1 MRLEQLYYLV
11 EIYQAKTI
19 SLAAERAHISQPA
32 LSAAISKLEDELGVH
47 LLKRSNQG
55 VYPTDIGELIIA
67 KAQEIIDTIEE
78 IKRIAQS
85 NTAELN
91 GNIFIA
97 ADPGVNITF
106 MPDSLTNF
114 KYNHPKVNILLKVGE
129 SNNILRDIQ
138 SGKADFGIILKTDE
152 LMKAKDLNQRELF
165 EDELVL
171 IAGKNCPI
179 AKKKTITLEE
189 AMAQPIVLYNTEYV
203 TNCGVSS
210 ILKKY
215 GDINVLFR
223 VDNLEMLEKILR
235 QGDCVAFVPKFMAD
249 EYVKFSEIVAVSI
262 SDIPL
267 LITIVIIW
275 SNRHHLSMVEKE
287 LIKGIMATC
296 CDVK

>member
-47 LLKRSNQG
+47 LLKRTNQG
-55 VYPTDIGELIIA
+55 VYPTDIGEVIIDKA
-67 KAQEIIDTIEE
+67 KEIIDNIEE
-78 IKRIAQS
+78 IKRIAQR
-85 NTAELN
+85 NTMELN
-91 GNIFIA
+91 GNISLA
-97 ADPGVNITF
+97 VDPGVNITF

-114 KYNHPKVNILLKVGE
+114 KYNHPKVDILLKVGE

-152 LMKAKDLNQRELF
+152 LDKAKDINQRDLF

-171 IAGKNCPI
+171 ITGQHSPI
-179 AKKKTITLEE
+179 AHKKEVTLEE
-189 AMAQPIVLYNTEYV
+189 AMAQPVVLYNTEYV
-203 TNCGVSS
+203 TNCGISS
-210 ILKKY
+210 ILRKY

-223 VDNLEMLEKILR
+223 VDNLEMLEKILVQR
-235 QGDCVAFVPKFMAD
+235 DCIAFVPKFMAE
-249 EYVKFSEIVAVSI
+249 EYAKFSELVSISI

-267 LITIVIIW
+267 LVTIAIIW

-287 LIKGIMATC
+287 LIKGIMSTC
-296 CDVK
+296 CDVN